1 MKLFVENNK
10 IESSYLTQLTAILPG
25 LTAAFI
31 VAVVSKVVAI
41 WLPTLGAATIA
52 ILLGIFLGNTFLKQ
66 PVLAK
71 GTKVAESKLLEF
83 SVVLLGATVTFQ
95 TIAQIGVKGA
105 VFIILQ
111 MSITILGTYWLG
123 KRMQFSDNMSLL
135 MAGGNAV
142 CGSSAIASI
151 APAIGAKEEEKGQI
165 ITLVNLLGTILML
178 LFPLI
183 GALLYGS
190 DLLAKS
196 ALIGGTLQSV
206 GQVVAS
212 ASMIN
217 AEAVELSMLFKIMRI
232 MLLVVVVYAFSKF
245 KKQKNGTTVSETEVI
260 KKNAALPWYV
270 VGFVLFCICNSVLHL
285 PEPLSET
292 AHFFSGWFEITALAA
307 IGLRLDFQKFFKEGK
322 RFLLYGLSVGFIQLL
337 LAILFIALLQLKN

>member
-1 MKLFVENNK
+1 MNDLVKNNNGK
-10 IESSYLTQLTAILPG
+10 NSYVTTIMLILPG
-25 LTAAFI
+25 LITAFG
-31 VAVVSKVVAI
+31 VAVISKVAAI

-52 ILLGIFLGNTFLKQ
+52 ILLGILLGNTFLKN
-66 PVLAK
+66 PVLEK
-71 GTKVAESKLLEF
+71 GTKIAEGKLLEF

-95 TIAQIGVKGA
+95 TIAQIGLKGGL
-105 VFIILQ
+105 FILLQ
-111 MSITILGTYWLG
+111 MSLTIVATYILGKKML
-123 KRMQFSDNMSLL
+123 FSDNMSLL

-151 APAIGAKEEEKGQI
+151 APSIHAKEEEKGQI

-178 LFPLI
+178 LLPLI
-183 GALLYGS
+183 GSVIYGS
-190 DLLAKS
+190 DILTKS

-217 AEAVELSMLFKIMRI
+217 GQVVELAMLFKIMRI
-232 MLLVVVVYAFSKF
+232 MLLVVVVYLFGRF
-245 KKQKNGTTVSETEVI
+245 KQQRTPSLETVESTP
-260 KKNAALPWYV
+260 KKKSSALPWYV
-270 VGFVLFCICNSVLHL
+270 VGFLLFCIVNSLIHL
-285 PEPLSET
+285 PKVFSEV

-322 RFLLYGLSVGFIQLL
+322 RFLIYGLSVGLIQVL
-337 LAILFIALLQLKN
+337 LAIVLISLLSI

>member
-1 MKLFVENNK
+1 MNNLVK
-10 IESSYLTQLTAILPG
+10 DTHTKQTYFTSIRIILPG
-25 LTAAFI
+25 LLTAFI
-31 VAVVSKVVAI
+31 VAVISKVVAI

-52 ILLGIFLGNTFLKQ
+52 ILLGILLGNTFLKN
-66 PVLAK
+66 PILEK
-71 GTKVAESKLLEF
+71 GTKIAESKLLEF

-95 TIAQIGVKGA
+95 TIAQIGLKGGIF
-105 VFIILQ
+105 VLLQ
-111 MSITILGTYWLG
+111 MGLTIVASYVLG
-123 KRMQFSDNMSLL
+123 KKMQFSDTMSLL

-151 APAIGAKEEEKGQI
+151 APAIHAKEEEKGQI

-178 LFPLI
+178 LLPII
-183 GALLYGS
+183 GSIVYGT
-190 DLLAKS
+190 DVLTKS

-217 AEAVELSMLFKIMRI
+217 GQVVELAMLFKIMRI
-232 MLLVVVVYAFSKF
+232 MLLVVVVYLFSKF
-245 KKQKNGTTVSETEVI
+245 KQQQLPASTATETVHK

-270 VGFVLFCICNSVLHL
+270 VGFVLFCIINSLVHL
-285 PEPLSET
+285 PAELSQT

-322 RFLLYGLSVGFIQLL
+322 RFLIYGLSVGIIQVV
-337 LAILFIALLQLKN
+337 LAIGLIFLLGL